1 MGIELMIGVLIG
13 LGLGFALSSWF
24 SRDKNGVDA
33 EKVQKL
39 ETEHEAYRKQVDD
52 HFVNSAV
59 LLKGL
64 TEQYRDV
71 YRHIANGAG
80 DLCSE
85 EAKALQTDLSETALL
100 AETAGTVESVT
111 AGEQGGAVESPVDDE
126 PSRQDDNEIP
136 LASEVEVAADIAQ
149 ELKKQAAK
157 KSA

>member
-111 AGEQGGAVESPVDDE
+111 ADEQGGAVESPVDDE

>member
-1 MGIELMIGVLIG
+1 MGIELMIAVLIG

-24 SRDKNGVDA
+24 SRDKNGADA
-33 EKVQKL
+33 EKVRKL
-39 ETEHEAYRKQVDD
+39 EAEHAAYRKQVDD
-52 HFVNSAV
+52 HFVNSGV

-71 YRHIANGAG
+71 YRHISHGAG

-85 EAKALQTDLSETALL
+85 EAKALQTHLSETALL
-100 AETAGTVESVT
+100 AQTAGTVESMT
-111 AGEQGGAVESPVDDE
+111 IDEQDSVAEPAVDEE
-126 PSRQDDNEIP
+126 PSLQDDNDIP

-157 KSA
+157 QSA